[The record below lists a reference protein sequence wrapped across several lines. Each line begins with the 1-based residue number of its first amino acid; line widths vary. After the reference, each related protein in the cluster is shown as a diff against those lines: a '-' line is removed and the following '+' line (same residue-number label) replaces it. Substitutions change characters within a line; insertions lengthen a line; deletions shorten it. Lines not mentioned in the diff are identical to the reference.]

1 MKKVWGILLS
11 MILIIGLTACGNTD
25 TAQEEASA
33 PAAENTSA
41 ATSAAEEES
50 VSATEAVS
58 ENYTIGE
65 IYHESSLPQDHHRRQ
80 LEDE

>member
-41 ATSAAEEES
+41 AASAAEEES
-50 VSATEAVS
+50 VSATAGNRMVPETAAWS
-58 ENYTIGE
+58 G
-65 IYHESSLPQDHHRRQ
+65 SDK
-80 LEDE
+80 